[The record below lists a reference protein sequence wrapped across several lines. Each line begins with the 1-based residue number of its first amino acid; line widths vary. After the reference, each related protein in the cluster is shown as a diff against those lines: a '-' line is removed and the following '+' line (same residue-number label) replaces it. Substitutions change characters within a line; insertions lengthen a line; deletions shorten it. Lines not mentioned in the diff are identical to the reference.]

1 MFICCFFSHVRLFA
15 TLWTVAHK
23 APLSMGFSRQEYCHA
38 PRGALPTQGLNLC
51 LLCLLPCRW
60 VFYPLSHLGSPV
72 YSCKGISIQS
82 LKGRK
87 FWHMG
92 EHEWALKTLCQVE
105 YCCGLVAKSCPT
117 LCDPIDCS
125 SLGSSMGFP
134 RQEYW
139 SGLLFP
145 SPGNLPDP
153 GTELMSP
160 AWQADSL
167 PLSHLGSL

>member
-1 MFICCFFSHVRLFA
+1 MDCSPQGSSVHGILQAAVLEWVAMPLKGLF
-15 TLWTVAHK
+15 
-23 APLSMGFSRQEYCHA
+23 
-38 PRGALPTQGLNLC
+38 PTQGLNLC

-87 FWHMG
+87 FWLMG
-92 EHEWALKTLCQVE
+92 EHESALKTLCQLE

-125 SLGSSMGFP
+125 SPGSSMGFP

-139 SGLLFP
+139 GGLLFP

-153 GTELMSP
+153 GAEPMSS

-167 PLSHLGSL
+167 PLSHLGSLWVE